1 MLGIGEII
9 YFCLLF
15 VALFI
20 SIARRKFLPWYFI
33 YFRILLSFSIL
44 FDLGGFILK
53 FYHYPRYWVYHL
65 YRPLD
70 YIFFACLFFF
80 EIKTEAEKKIIKYSC
95 FLFVLVC
102 IIYSIKNNFSG
113 PTSLTSTI
121 SNAFA
126 VIICVLYFRDILRSD
141 ERIVLIKEPMFWI
154 ATGSMFFCL
163 ATFFSMGF
171 LKYLRQNNNP
181 LANKYFLINYAMN
194 YTLYLTYIIGVL
206 CSKTHPKST
215 L

>member
-80 EIKTEAEKKIIKYSC
+80 EIKTEAEKKIIKYFSSIGNHIISHHAKIE
-95 FLFVLVC
+95 VKTPLVHGE
-102 IIYSIKNNFSG
+102 IKKRNLCMGRF
-113 PTSLTSTI
+113 
-121 SNAFA
+121 
-126 VIICVLYFRDILRSD
+126 D
-141 ERIVLIKEPMFWI
+141 E
-154 ATGSMFFCL
+154 
-163 ATFFSMGF
+163 
-171 LKYLRQNNNP
+171 
-181 LANKYFLINYAMN
+181 
-194 YTLYLTYIIGVL
+194 
-206 CSKTHPKST
+206 SK
-215 L
+215 